1 VSLEVEII
9 DNSDEFLSELKNKV
23 NLALEKIGEKGVD
36 FAKVNLTKFPR
47 VDTGNLRR
55 KTTHLVDQSEEAVY
69 IGTNVEYGLAV
80 ELGTGKYAERID
92 SESTD
97 SGSTDSE
104 SVGDGKKG
112 GMVASHYLRDAV
124 SKHEKAYKKILV
136 QTLQS

>member
-1 VSLEVEII
+1 VSLEVEIT
-9 DNSDEFLSELKNKV
+9 DNSDELLDELKDKV
-23 NLALEKIGEKGVD
+23 NLALEKIGMAGEG
-36 FAKVNLTKFPR
+36 FAKVNLTVFPR
-47 VDTGNLRR
+47 VDTGNLRQ

-80 ELGTGKYAERID
+80 ELGTGKYVERID

-104 SVGDGKKG
+104 SVGGGKKG

-124 SKHEKAYKKILV
+124 SKHEKAYKMILKK
-136 QTLQS
+136 TLQS